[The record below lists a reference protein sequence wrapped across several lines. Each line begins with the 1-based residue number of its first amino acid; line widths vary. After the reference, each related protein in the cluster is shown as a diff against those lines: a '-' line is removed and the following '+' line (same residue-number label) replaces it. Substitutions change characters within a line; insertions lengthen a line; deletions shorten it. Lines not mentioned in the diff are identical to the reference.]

1 MLQFMGS
8 QTRLSQTRLSD
19 WIASCIF
26 PAPALESANFSR
38 NTGYFVVVA
47 HAIRN
52 CEQAVDVLFAPR
64 PSQLTEQGNICM
76 DVNPCLYKHIT
87 ISMCNCLYLYQGSSC
102 VHPDVTTSYPLLH
115 RKNISLL
122 ICSCSLQGWENWLS
136 LSTVH
141 LLACSILI

>member
-19 WIASCIF
+19 WIASSIF
-26 PAPALESANFSR
+26 PAPALESDNFSR

-47 HAIRN
+47 NAIRN
-52 CEQAVDVLFAPR
+52 HEWAVDVLFAPR

-76 DVNPCLYKHIT
+76 DVNPCLCKHIT
-87 ISMCNCLYLYQGSSC
+87 ISMCNCLCLYQGSSW
-102 VHPDVTTSYPLLH
+102 VHTDVITSYPLLH

-122 ICSCSLQGWENWLS
+122 ICSCSLQGWESWLS